1 MTPWAKDVSPKNAHP
16 EYPRPQMVRGRWL
29 NLNGV
34 WQFANAIADQAP
46 PFGQTLAEVIL
57 VPFPVES
64 ALSGIMR
71 DGPVRMWYRR
81 TFIVPSD
88 WAGQRVLL
96 NFGAV
101 DWEATVYVNQVNVGT
116 HRGGYS
122 SFSFDITSQLNG
134 GTNELIVGVFDP
146 TDAGNQPVGKQ
157 RRDPRRIWYT
167 STSGIWQ
174 TVWLEPVPT
183 ASITR
188 LDMTPDVLGAALRL
202 TVQAVGVTGETVEA
216 VAWSGGGRVGV
227 ATGKTGTEIRVPV
240 PKAHLWS
247 PDDPFLYNLQVSL
260 KRGPATVD
268 VVKSYFGMRSIGL
281 ATVGG
286 ALRPVLNGQ
295 FVFQIGTL
303 DQGFWPDGVY
313 TAPTDAALRFDLEQH
328 KVLGFN
334 TVRKHVKVEPARWYY
349 WADKLGLLVWQDIPS
364 MTTGRIPS
372 PAARQQFEA
381 EMQEIIDEHRSFT
394 SIIQW
399 VVFNEGWGQYDQA
412 RLADLVK
419 SWDPSRLVDNMSG
432 VNCCGSV
439 DGDNG
444 DVVDWHV
451 YIGPRSPYSSR
462 WRAAVLGEFGGL
474 GVRIA
479 DHLWN
484 PEMPFAY
491 RMLPDGTA
499 LTNQYWGLI
508 QQTQLLM
515 RDPGLSAA
523 IYTQITDV
531 ENEVNGMLTYDR
543 LVMKP
548 DAKAI
553 NAVNQYLTDPGKQM
567 TGAFAIN
574 KLQSLQVTT
583 PGLTDRFIRPLDSLG
598 LTELVDATSS
608 GSLKQDATFRV
619 VAGLADASCYSFESR
634 SFPGHYL
641 RHFKLRLRSDPRD
654 GSVSFDQEA
663 TFCSRRALDGSSNF
677 SLESKNIPGYY
688 VRHRSDELWLDPF
701 EDAVRYREDAT
712 WSLAT
717 PWWRSGAE
725 VPVDAYHSFEVS
737 TKELTD
743 RYIRHFNGLCYT
755 EVVDST
761 SDKTLRQDATFRIVP
776 GFADDS
782 CYSFESRNFPGQYLR
797 HSSHRL
803 RKDQPDG
810 SALFNQDAT
819 FCAQPGLSGSGVSF
833 QSFNY
838 PEHYIRHFNSEVW
851 IASDGGPDAFDS
863 QVSYG
868 ADATWNVVAP
878 WGPPSEHRLPRL
890 KKR

>member
-1 MTPWAKDVSPKNAHP
+1 MS
-16 EYPRPQMVRGRWL
+16 
-29 NLNGV
+29 
-34 WQFANAIADQAP
+34 
-46 PFGQTLAEVIL
+46 
-57 VPFPVES
+57 
-64 ALSGIMR
+64 
-71 DGPVRMWYRR
+71 
-81 TFIVPSD
+81 
-88 WAGQRVLL
+88 
-96 NFGAV
+96 
-101 DWEATVYVNQVNVGT
+101 
-116 HRGGYS
+116 
-122 SFSFDITSQLNG
+122 
-134 GTNELIVGVFDP
+134 
-146 TDAGNQPVGKQ
+146 
-157 RRDPRRIWYT
+157 
-167 STSGIWQ
+167 
-174 TVWLEPVPT
+174 
-183 ASITR
+183 
-188 LDMTPDVLGAALRL
+188 PDVPGAALRL

-216 VAWSGGGRVGV
+216 VAWSGGGQVGV
-227 ATGKTGTEIRVPV
+227 ATGKAGTEIRVPV
-240 PKAHLWS
+240 PNAHLWS
-247 PDDPFLYNLQVSL
+247 PDDPFLYDLRVSL
-260 KRGPATVD
+260 KSGTTTVD
-268 VVKSYFGMRSIGL
+268 RVKSYFGMRSIGL

-286 ALRPVLNGQ
+286 AVRPVLNGQ

-313 TAPTDAALRFDLEQH
+313 TAPTDTALRFDLEQH

-334 TVRKHVKVEPARWYY
+334 TVRKHVKVEPTRWYY
-349 WADKLGLLVWQDIPS
+349 WADKLGLLVWQDVPS
-364 MTTGRIPS
+364 MTAGRNPS

-381 EMQEIIDEHRSFT
+381 EVGEIVNEHRSST

-439 DGDNG
+439 DGGNG
-444 DVVDWHV
+444 DVLDWHV

-474 GVRIA
+474 GVMIA

-484 PEMPFAY
+484 PKMAFAY

-499 LTNQYWGLI
+499 LTNQYSGLI

-543 LVMKP
+543 IVMKP

-553 NAVNQYLTDPGKQM
+553 KTANQYLTNAAKQM
-567 TGAFAIN
+567 TGPFAIN
-574 KLQSLQVTT
+574 KLQSFQVTT
-583 PGLTDRFIRPLDSLG
+583 PGLADRFVRQLDGLG
-598 LTELVDATSS
+598 FVELVDATSS
-608 GSLKQDATFRV
+608 ATLKQDATFQV

-641 RHFKLRLRSDPRD
+641 RHFKFRLRNDPRD
-654 GSVSFDQEA
+654 GSVSFDEEA
-663 TFCSRRALDGSSNF
+663 TFCGRTALDGSSNF

-688 VRHRSDELWLDPF
+688 IRHRSDELWLDPF

-712 WSLAT
+712 WSLAA
-717 PWWRSGAE
+717 PWWRSGAN
-725 VPVDAYHSFEVS
+725 VPVDEYHSLKVTTEG
-737 TKELTD
+737 LTN
-743 RYIRHFNGLCYT
+743 RYVRHFNGLCYT

-776 GFADDS
+776 GLADDS

-803 RKDQPDG
+803 RRGQPDG
-810 SALFNQDAT
+810 SVLFNQDAT
-819 FCAQPGLSGSGVSF
+819 FCAQPGLSGSDVSF

-851 IASDGGPDAFDS
+851 IASDGGPDVWDR
-863 QVSYG
+863 QESYG
-868 ADATWNVVAP
+868 ADATWDVVAP
-878 WGPPSEHRLPRL
+878 WGP
-890 KKR
+890 